1 MSIQVGDT
9 LPSMLLQEGSPG
21 NTVDIQALFAN
32 KRGILFG
39 VPGAFTPDCN
49 DVHLPGY
56 IENAEALAQKGI
68 ELIVCVAVNDSFVMG
83 CWAKATGAEGKVRM
97 LADPHAEFSKAIGVA
112 AEASWLGG
120 TRSTRYSMVIQNG
133 VVESIH
139 REPDGF
145 GLDCSL
151 AGKLVESL

>member
-21 NTVDIQALFAN
+21 NTVDIQTLFKG

-56 IENAEALAQKGI
+56 IKNAEELAEKGI
-68 ELIVCVAVNDSFVMG
+68 EVIVCVAVNDSFVMG
-83 CWAKATGAEGKVRM
+83 CWGRATGAEGKVRM

-112 AEASWLGG
+112 ADAPWLGG
-120 TRSTRYSMVIQNG
+120 TRSTRYSMVIENN

-151 AGKLVESL
+151 AEPLLASL